1 MRIKHLNL
9 QRGVAAVELGLLLV
23 PLIWIVFGISEYGR
37 AFYEYNTIV
46 KNARSAARYLTLVAP
61 GNTTEITKAKNL
73 VVYGNTT
80 GGTKLVAGL
89 SISNVYVCDSKV
101 SDGLLCK
108 ADEQAMQFT
117 GSGNVNLVKVMV
129 KNVTFA
135 SLVPG
140 LVPGLDS
147 GLVFGPISLTMAQ
160 VQ

>member
-1 MRIKHLNL
+1 MRVKHFNL
-9 QRGVAAVELGLLLV
+9 QRGVAAVELGLLLI

-61 GNTTEITKAKNL
+61 GTMTEITKAKNL
-73 VVYGNTT
+73 VVYGKTT
-80 GGTKLVAGL
+80 AGTQLFTGL

-101 SDGLLCK
+101 SDGVCK
-108 ADEQAMQFT
+108 ANEQAMQFT
-117 GSGNVNLVKVMV
+117 GSGNVNLVKIMISDV
-129 KNVTFA
+129 KFK

-140 LVPGLDS
+140 VVPGLES
-147 GLVFGPISLTMAQ
+147 ELIFGPISLTMAQ